1 MRIHL
6 EGVKV
11 RGKVEEKVKRKH
23 TKIKSIVLKVDLY
36 LLLFLTKILEGNKY
50 FVKVCEIDKV
60 NI

>member
-1 MRIHL
+1 M
-6 EGVKV
+6 
-11 RGKVEEKVKRKH
+11 RGKAEEKVKRKH

-50 FVKVCEIDKV
+50 FVKVYDIGKV